1 MTDVLLINPPSPNKS
16 IIIRDLNRSGRTSK
30 EQIIWPQTNM
40 AYLAA
45 MLPENLS
52 VEIIDCIA
60 ERMSWPDFLRL
71 LNNKKPRYVISHVI
85 TSTATNDLRVFKE
98 AKKLKAITITMG
110 PHVTELPKQTL
121 EENKD
126 LDFIMTREC
135 DYTFKELIIAKEKK
149 QSDLSNIK
157 GLAWRQDKQIIVNE
171 NRPYIENLDKL
182 PLPRHDLLPID
193 KYVFPFMAD
202 KFTFVVSGR
211 GCPYPCTF
219 CRQPI
224 MWEKKVRL
232 RSAQNIMK
240 ELRLLKELEVNNFI
254 FHSDTF
260 TVNKIIVKE
269 LCQMMIDEKLNL
281 TWACNSRVDTVDEET
296 LKLMKKAG
304 CWMIAYGFESGSQM
318 ILDKAEKNATVKQGK
333 EIAQITHDIGIK
345 VYGYFIIGLLGE
357 SKETIKETISFA
369 KNNPVTF
376 AIFHVASPF
385 PGTKF
390 YKQVKENGWL
400 TNEQWEATDQGGNSP
415 VDYPQLS
422 GKEIMQGIKHAY
434 RSFYLRPRAAINI
447 LGAVR
452 NYNDIKHLISAGI
465 GQLLWK

>member
-45 MLPENLS
+45 MLPDNLS

-60 ERMSWPDFLRL
+60 ERMSWPEFLKL
-71 LNNKKPRYVISHVI
+71 LNNKKPRYVVSHVI

-98 AKKLKAITITMG
+98 AKKLGAITITMG
-110 PHVTELPKQTL
+110 PHVTELTENTL
-121 EENKD
+121 KENPD

-135 DYTFKELIIAKEKK
+135 DYTFKELINALENK
-149 QSDLSNIK
+149 QTDLSDIK
-157 GLAWRQDKQIIVNE
+157 GLAWKQGDRIIKNE
-171 NRPYIENLDKL
+171 NRPYIENLDEL
-182 PLPRHDLLPID
+182 PLPRHDLLPIE
-193 KYVFPFMAD
+193 KYVFPFMASE
-202 KFTFVVSGR
+202 FTFVVSGR
-211 GCPYPCTF
+211 GCPYPCAF

-232 RSAQNIMK
+232 RSAQSIMK
-240 ELRLLKELEVNNFI
+240 ELRMLKKLGVNNFI

-260 TVNKIIVKE
+260 TVNMNIVKE
-269 LCQMMIDEKLNL
+269 LCEMMVDEKLNL
-281 TWACNSRVDTVDEET
+281 TWACNSRVDTVDKET

-304 CWMIAYGFESGSQM
+304 CWMIAYGFESGSQA
-318 ILDKAEKNATVKQGK
+318 ILDKCEKKATVEQGK
-333 EIAQITHDIGIK
+333 KIAQITHDIGIK

-357 SKETIKETISFA
+357 TKETIEKTINFA
-369 KNNPVTF
+369 KSNPITF

-390 YKQVKENGWL
+390 YKQVKENNWL

-415 VDYPQLS
+415 VDYPELS
-422 GKEIMQGIKHAY
+422 GEEIMQGIKRAY
-434 RSFYLRPRAAINI
+434 RSFYLRPKAVINI
-447 LGAVR
+447 FGAVR
-452 NYNDIKHLISAGI
+452 NYNDIKHLISAGVS
-465 GQLLWK
+465 QLLWK